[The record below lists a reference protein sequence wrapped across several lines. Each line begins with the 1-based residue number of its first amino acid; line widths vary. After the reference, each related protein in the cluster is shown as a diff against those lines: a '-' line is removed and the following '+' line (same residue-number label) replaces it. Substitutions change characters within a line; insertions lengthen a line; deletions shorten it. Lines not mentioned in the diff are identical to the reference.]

1 MNDKLKEEM
10 SALVDG
16 ELESRSTRE
25 TIDVLLQSD
34 ELQLHWSRCHVVRD
48 VLRHKVY
55 PDAGDQL
62 RDRVRAKLADEALH
76 FPPRRLMP
84 RGWRGTLKPVAGLAL
99 AASVAV
105 VAILA
110 IRGPQQLP
118 GPPQTV
124 RAPATRVV
132 ASTAS
137 TIIPVSTTAE
147 HAIRPGALKR
157 LQWNTT
163 EPAVANRLNAYLVN
177 HSEHLDGPMSGIH
190 PYARIVGYDTTGQR

>member
-16 ELESRSTRE
+16 ELELRSTRE
-25 TIDVLLQSD
+25 AIDVLLQSD
-34 ELQLHWSRCHVVRD
+34 ELQLHWSRCHVLRD

-62 RDRVRAKLADEALH
+62 RDRVRAQLADEALH
-76 FPPRRLMP
+76 FPARRLMP
-84 RGWRGTLKPVAGLAL
+84 LRCRHALKPVAGLAL

-110 IRGPQQLP
+110 VRGPQQLP
-118 GPPQTV
+118 GAPQTV
-124 RAPATRVV
+124 QAPATRV
-132 ASTAS
+132 AAGTAS

-147 HAIRPGALKR
+147 HAIRPAALKR

-177 HSEHLDGPMSGIH
+177 HSEYLGGPMSGMH